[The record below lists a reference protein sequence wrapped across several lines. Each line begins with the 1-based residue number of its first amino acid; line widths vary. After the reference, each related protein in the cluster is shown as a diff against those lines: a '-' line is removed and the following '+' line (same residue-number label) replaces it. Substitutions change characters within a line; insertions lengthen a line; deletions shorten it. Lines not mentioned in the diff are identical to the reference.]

1 MKAPVDFVGEGINN
15 RSLGGNRLQM
25 VPAGVGFGEL
35 YRKWFEKRAFFKHFE
50 VGNAQVRLVVAAYAG
65 KAADIYG
72 LAGFGLR
79 QLPVAE
85 ELHAPVVF
93 VGKDDFVCLR
103 QVRGADDHP
112 GQIERYFLRF
122 CRFKKAV
129 ELFDGTK
136 SVLLCPDQGRKGE
149 REKEETFNFHFT
161 FQSFYQISGCFDSIR
176 SYNFCRILPYY

>member
-1 MKAPVDFVGEGINN
+1 MKAPVDFVGEGIDN
-15 RSLGGNRLQM
+15 RSVGGDRLQM
-25 VPAGVGFGEL
+25 VPAGVGFGKFD
-35 YRKWFEKRAFFKHFE
+35 RKGLGMRAFFKHFE
-50 VGNAQVRLVVAAYAG
+50 VGNAQVRLIVAAYAG

-85 ELHAPVVF
+85 ELHASVVF
-93 VGKDDFVCLR
+93 VGKDDFICFR

-112 GQIERYFLRF
+112 GQIEGHFLRF
-122 CRFKKAV
+122 CRFEKAV

-136 SVLLCPDQGRKGE
+136 SVLLCPNQGRKGE
-149 REKEETFNFHFT
+149 REKEETSNFHYT
-161 FQSFYQISGCFDSIR
+161 YQPFYQISGCFDSIL